1 MLQHTAEIESTAE
14 AILLLLRERG
24 IRYLFATPGSD
35 AAPFIEAYARMKAV
49 GRESPTPVA
58 APHEMCAVS
67 MAHGYSMVAG
77 EPAAVFAHVTV
88 GTANAAAGI
97 MNASRMGIP
106 MIVMAGR
113 TPIFE
118 KDAVGARNRRI
129 HWPQE
134 SFDQASMVREYLK
147 WDYELRDFAQL
158 NTVVDRAIA
167 LAKSHPQGPV
177 YLTLP
182 REQLAQRQKEIR
194 YTALNRFDADVSVQP
209 GPENIAKARELI
221 AHARRPLILV
231 SHLGR
236 NPLAVGELIKL
247 AEAWGLPVVESFPF
261 SMNFPSD
268 HPLHLGFSVD
278 PYLKEADLVIAVET
292 DVPWIPSI
300 TGPGEEVPVIQIA
313 RDPLY
318 SRYPV
323 RGFPLDVALA
333 GDPLL
338 SLAALREGLEEGRAT
353 EIQNIS
359 ARKTTYQKK
368 HENMAEQVREREQE
382 ASAQCPISMYWVSH
396 CLGEVADEN
405 TVFLSEYDL
414 KAEQL
419 HLRHPGSY
427 FGSPSVSGLGWGFGA
442 AIGAKL
448 GTPEKTI
455 ICGLGDGA
463 YLFSNPIACH
473 MASSANKAP
482 VLVVVFNNGR
492 WNSVGAAVSELAPD
506 GWAVSNKDFALV
518 DLKPTPNYERIAE
531 ECGGYGERVED
542 PAELPAAIQ
551 RALHEVRVK
560 GRQALLNVIC
570 A

>member
-1 MLQHTAEIESTAE
+1 MSQNTVEIETTAE
-14 AILLLLRERG
+14 ALLLLLRERG
-24 IRYLFATPGSD
+24 VRYLFATPGSD
-35 AAPFIEAYARMKAV
+35 AAPLIEAYARMKAV
-49 GRESPTPVA
+49 GREGPVPIA
-58 APHEMCAVS
+58 APHEMSAVS
-67 MAHGYSMVAG
+67 MAHGYTMVTG
-77 EPAAVFAHVTV
+77 EPASVLVHVTV

-106 MIVMAGR
+106 MIVLAGR

-118 KDAVGARNRRI
+118 KGAVGARNRRI
-129 HWPQE
+129 HWSQE
-134 SFDQASMVREYLK
+134 SFDQAAMIREYLK

-158 NTVVDRAIA
+158 NTVVDRAVA
-167 LAKSHPQGPV
+167 MAKSHPQGPV

-182 REQLAQRQKEIR
+182 REQLAARQNTFR

-209 GPENIAKARELI
+209 GPENISKAGELI
-221 AHARRPLILV
+221 AHARRPLVLAG
-231 SHLGR
+231 HLGR
-236 NPLAVGELIKL
+236 DPLAVGELIKL
-247 AEAWGLPVVESFPF
+247 AEAWALPVVESFPF
-261 SMNFPSD
+261 SMNFPAD

-278 PYLKEADLVIAVET
+278 PYLEEADLVLAVET
-292 DVPWIPSI
+292 DVPWIPSV

-333 GDPLL
+333 GDPML
-338 SLAALREGLEEGRAT
+338 SLSALRECLEDRRDSQTQNLSERKAT
-353 EIQNIS
+353 Y
-359 ARKTTYQKK
+359 RKT
-368 HENMAEQVREREQE
+368 HERVAEQVREREKE
-382 ASAQCPISMYWVSH
+382 ASGQCPISMYWVSH

-405 TVFLSEYDL
+405 TIFLSEYDL

-419 HLRHPGSY
+419 HLRYPGSY

-448 GTPEKTI
+448 GAPEKTV

-463 YLFSNPIACH
+463 YLFSNPVACH
-473 MASSANKAP
+473 MAAAAIGAP

-506 GWAVSNKDFALV
+506 GWAVSNNDYALV
-518 DLKPTPNYERIAE
+518 DLKPTPDYERIAE
-531 ECGGYGERVED
+531 DCGGYGERVED

-551 RALHEVRVK
+551 RVLHEVRVS

>member
-1 MLQHTAEIESTAE
+1 MSQHTAEIETTAE
-14 AILLLLRERG
+14 GLLLLLRKRG
-24 IRYLFATPGSD
+24 VRYLFATPGSD

-49 GRESPTPVA
+49 GGEGPIPVS

-67 MAHGYSMVAG
+67 MAHGYAMVTG

-106 MIVMAGR
+106 MIVLAGR
-113 TPIFE
+113 TPVFE

-134 SFDQASMVREYLK
+134 SFDQAAMIREYLK

-158 NTVVDRAIA
+158 TTVVDRAVA

-182 REQLAQRQKEIR
+182 REQLATRQDSIR
-194 YTALNRFDADVSVQP
+194 YTALNRFDTDMSVQA
-209 GPENIAKARELI
+209 GPENISKAGELI
-221 AHARRPLILV
+221 ARAKRPLVLA
-231 SHLGR
+231 SHMGR
-236 NPLAVGELIKL
+236 NPMAVGELIKL
-247 AEAWGLPVVESFPF
+247 AEDWALPVVESFPF

-268 HPLHLGFSVD
+268 HPLHLGYSVD
-278 PYLKEADLVIAVET
+278 PYLEEADLVVAVET
-292 DVPWIPSI
+292 DVPWIPSL
-300 TGPGEEVPVIQIA
+300 TGPGEDVPVIQIA

-318 SRYPV
+318 SRYPI

-333 GDPLL
+333 GEPAL
-338 SLAALREGLEEGRAT
+338 SLAALRESLTDRKASET
-353 EIQNIS
+353 QSIS
-359 ARKTTYQKK
+359 ERKDTYQKM
-368 HENMAEQVREREQE
+368 HEEMVEQAREREKAVSDQ
-382 ASAQCPISMYWVSH
+382 SPISMYWVSH
-396 CLGEVADEN
+396 CLGEVADKD
-405 TVFLSEYDL
+405 TIFLSEYDL

-419 HLRHPGSY
+419 HLRYPGSY

-448 GTPEKTI
+448 GAPEKTV

-473 MASSANKAP
+473 MAAAANNVP

-492 WNSVGAAVSELAPD
+492 WNSVGAAVGELAPD
-506 GWAVSNKDFALV
+506 GWAVSNNDYVLV
-518 DLKPTPNYERIAE
+518 DLKPAPNYERISE
-531 ECGGYGERVED
+531 DCGGYGERVED
-542 PAELPAAIQ
+542 TAVLPAAIQ
-551 RALHEVRVK
+551 RALHEVRVN